1 MRPQYAI
8 EVRESNAGW
17 MIGYRLCGGA
27 ALYPDRQEAL
37 DDAAHYEAMGCTV
50 RVREY
55 VAGAVQS

>member
-17 MIGYRLCGGA
+17 MIGYGLCGSA
-27 ALYPDRQEAL
+27 ALYSDRQEAL
-37 DDAAHYEAMGCTV
+37 SDAKRYEAMGYEV